1 VFVNSSLLI
10 FRCTDTEIY
19 FFKVQFAGVCVS
31 VISGKREIMGK
42 YEYQKLVDQFSL
54 EIKEGVLSAGTKM
67 PSIRSLSRMQK
78 VSKTTIITAYSQLEA
93 IGLIESRPKS
103 GFFVCSQKHDD
114 YKLKHPEKSRPEI
127 RPALVSTS
135 QIIVD
140 IMEKAASFDLLPKVD
155 QQTGNVELRQCLSR
169 AQRRETEAE
178 QHYYDE
184 PLGSLALRQEIA
196 ARVHHSQQEIS
207 VDDLVIT
214 HGCQHSLLLALMSAT
229 EPGDI
234 VAIESPGFYGAI
246 QLLQALNRKV
256 IEMPSSPSTGI
267 DVEAFQQAANQWNI
281 KALIVAPNYS
291 TPTGAC
297 MPDEAKIQLLDC
309 CIRKQITI
317 IEDDVYSDLYFGLN
331 KPRSIYSLDISG
343 TVILCSSFSKTLSRD
358 LRLGWI
364 LPGKFIQ
371 KIKRLKIVTSIS
383 VGITL
388 QKGLAMYLE
397 QGSYERY
404 IKKKRRE
411 LELQSMQWQDAIKN
425 HLVSVQ
431 SCSAPKGGLTLWAEL
446 PTNIDT
452 IKLYEKAQSKG
463 ITITPGPLFS
473 PQKLSPKNK
482 YRNYLRLSFSEV
494 LTPKRVEALKSLEGL
509 IQRLN

>member
-1 VFVNSSLLI
+1 MS
-10 FRCTDTEIY
+10 EY
-19 FFKVQFAGVCVS
+19 Q
-31 VISGKREIMGK
+31 
-42 YEYQKLVDQFSL
+42 YQKLVDQFSR
-54 EIKEGVLSAGTKM
+54 EIKEGALPPGTKM
-67 PSIRSLSRMQK
+67 PSIRSLSHIQK
-78 VSKTTIITAYSQLEA
+78 VSKTTVVTAYSQLEA

-103 GFFVCSQKHDD
+103 GFFVCPQKHG
-114 YKLKHPEKSRPEI
+114 YFKLKHPEKSRPVI

-155 QQTGNVELRQCLSR
+155 QQEGNSELRQCLSR
-169 AQRRETEAE
+169 AQRRETETE

-184 PLGSLALRQEIA
+184 PLGDFKLRQQIA
-196 ARVHHSQQEIS
+196 SRVHHSKREVS
-207 VDDLVIT
+207 EGDLVIT
-214 HGCQHSLLLALMSAT
+214 HGCQHSLLLALMSST

-246 QLLQALNRKV
+246 QLLEALNRKV

-267 DVEAFQQAANQWNI
+267 DVEAFQQAVNQWDI

-297 MPDEAKIQLLDC
+297 MPDDAKIQLLDC
-309 CIRKQITI
+309 CIKKQITI

-331 KPRSIYSLDISG
+331 KPRSIYSFDTSG

-371 KIKRLKIVTSIS
+371 KVKRLKIVTSIS

-388 QKGLAMYLE
+388 QKGLALYLE

-411 LELQSMQWQDAIKN
+411 LEFQSMQWQEAIKN
-425 HLVSVQ
+425 HLLSVQ
-431 SCSAPKGGLTLWAEL
+431 SCSAPRGGLTLWAEL
-446 PTNIDT
+446 PAAIDA

-482 YRNYLRLSFSEV
+482 YRSYLRLSFSEV
-494 LTPKRVEALKSLEGL
+494 LTEKRAEALKSLEGL
-509 IQRLN
+509 IQKTSL

>member
-1 VFVNSSLLI
+1 MS
-10 FRCTDTEIY
+10 EY
-19 FFKVQFAGVCVS
+19 Q
-31 VISGKREIMGK
+31 
-42 YEYQKLVDQFSL
+42 YQKLVDQFSR
-54 EIKEGVLSAGTKM
+54 EIKEGALPPGTKM
-67 PSIRSLSRMQK
+67 PSIRSLSRIQR
-78 VSKTTIITAYSQLEA
+78 VSKTTVVTAYSQLEA
-93 IGLIESRPKS
+93 IGLIKSRPKS
-103 GFFVCSQKHDD
+103 GFFVCPQKHG
-114 YKLKHPEKSRPEI
+114 YFKLKHPEKSRPVI
-127 RPALVSTS
+127 RPALVSAS

-155 QQTGNVELRQCLSR
+155 QQEGNSELRQCLSR
-169 AQRRETEAE
+169 AQRRETETE

-184 PLGSLALRQEIA
+184 PLGDFKLRQQIA
-196 ARVHHSQQEIS
+196 SRVHHSKREVS
-207 VDDLVIT
+207 EGDLVIT
-214 HGCQHSLLLALMSAT
+214 HGCQHSLLLALMSST
-229 EPGDI
+229 DPGDI

-246 QLLQALNRKV
+246 QLLEALNRKV

-267 DVEAFQQAANQWNI
+267 DVEAFQQAVNQWDI

-297 MPDEAKIQLLDC
+297 MPDDAKIQLLDC
-309 CIRKQITI
+309 CIKKQITI

-331 KPRSIYSLDISG
+331 KPRSIYSFDTSG

-371 KIKRLKIVTSIS
+371 KVKRLKIVTSIS

-388 QKGLAMYLE
+388 QKGLALYLE
-397 QGSYERY
+397 QGCYECY

-411 LELQSMQWQDAIKN
+411 LEFQSMQWQEAIKN
-425 HLVSVQ
+425 HLLSVQ
-431 SCSAPKGGLTLWAEL
+431 SCSAPKGGLTFWAEL
-446 PTNIDT
+446 PATIDT
-452 IKLYEKAQSKG
+452 IKLYEKAQDKG

-482 YRNYLRLSFSEV
+482 YKNYLRLSFSEV
-494 LTPKRVEALKSLEGL
+494 LTDKRKEALICLEGL
-509 IQRLN
+509 IQELS

>member
-1 VFVNSSLLI
+1 MS
-10 FRCTDTEIY
+10 EY
-19 FFKVQFAGVCVS
+19 Q
-31 VISGKREIMGK
+31 
-42 YEYQKLVDQFSL
+42 YQKLVDQFSR
-54 EIKEGVLSAGTKM
+54 EIKEGALSAGTKM
-67 PSIRSLSRMQK
+67 PSIRSLSRIQK
-78 VSKTTIITAYSQLEA
+78 VSKTTVVTAYSQLEVM
-93 IGLIESRPKS
+93 GLIESRPKS
-103 GFFVCSQKHDD
+103 GFFVCPQKHDD
-114 YKLKHPEKSRPEI
+114 FKLKHPEMSRPVI

-155 QQTGNVELRQCLSR
+155 QQAGNSELRQCLSR
-169 AQRRETEAE
+169 AQRRETETE

-184 PLGSLALRQEIA
+184 PLGDLALRQQIVS
-196 ARVHHSQQEIS
+196 RVHHSKRDLSEG
-207 VDDLVIT
+207 DLVIT

-246 QLLQALNRKV
+246 QLLEALNRKV
-256 IEMPSSPSTGI
+256 IEMPSSPATGI
-267 DVEAFQQAANQWNI
+267 DVEAFQQAVNQWDI

-291 TPTGAC
+291 TPTGAS
-297 MPDEAKIQLLDC
+297 MPDDAKIQLLHC
-309 CIRKQITI
+309 CIKNQITI

-331 KPRSIYSLDISG
+331 KPRSIYSFDISG

-371 KIKRLKIVTSIS
+371 KVKRLKIVTSIS

-388 QKGLAMYLE
+388 QKGLALYLE

-411 LELQSMQWQDAIKN
+411 LEIQSMQWQDAIKN
-425 HLVSVQ
+425 HLLSVQ
-431 SCSAPKGGLTLWAEL
+431 SCSAPRGGLTLWAEL
-446 PTNIDT
+446 PVAIDT

-494 LTPKRVEALKSLEGL
+494 LTEKRVEALKALEGL
-509 IQRLN
+509 IQKTLL

>member
-1 VFVNSSLLI
+1 MFSYFSI
-10 FRCTDTEIY
+10 SAFSYTEGI
-19 FFKVQFAGVCVS
+19 
-31 VISGKREIMGK
+31 
-42 YEYQKLVDQFSL
+42 
-54 EIKEGVLSAGTKM
+54 
-67 PSIRSLSRMQK
+67 
-78 VSKTTIITAYSQLEA
+78 KTTVVTAYSQLES

-103 GFFVCSQKHDD
+103 GFFVCAQKQSDF
-114 YKLKHPEKSRPEI
+114 KLKHPEMSRPVI

-155 QQTGNVELRQCLSR
+155 QQAGNVELRQCLSR
-169 AQRRETEAE
+169 AQRRETETE

-184 PLGSLALRQEIA
+184 PLGYFALRQQIA
-196 ARVHHSQQEIS
+196 ARIHHSQHEVS
-207 VDDLVIT
+207 ADNLVIT
-214 HGCQHSLLLALMSAT
+214 HGYQHSLLLALMSAT

-246 QLLQALNRKV
+246 QLLEALNRKV

-267 DVEAFQQAANQWNI
+267 DVEVFQQAVNQWII

-291 TPTGAC
+291 TPTGAF
-297 MPDEAKIQLLDC
+297 MPNDAKIQLLDC
-309 CIRKQITI
+309 CIKNQITI
-317 IEDDVYSDLYFGLN
+317 IEDDVYSDLYFSLN
-331 KPRSIYSLDISG
+331 KPRSIYSFDISG
-343 TVILCSSFSKTLSRD
+343 SVILCSSFSKTLSRD

-371 KIKRLKIVTSIS
+371 KVKRLKIVTSIS

-388 QKGLAMYLE
+388 QKGLALYLE

-411 LELQSMQWQDAIKN
+411 LEIQSMQWQGAIKN
-425 HLVSVQ
+425 HLLSVQ

-446 PTNIDT
+446 PASIDT
-452 IKLYEKAQSKG
+452 IKLYEKAQDKG

-494 LTPKRVEALKSLEGL
+494 LTEKRAEALKSLEGL
-509 IQRLN
+509 IQKTSL